1 MTIIDSRCSIGHG
14 VRSGQD
20 EDELLR
26 AMDGAGIEWAVIG
39 PADHHIAVSNR
50 AGNDLVADAVNRHP
64 DRFVGTVTVNPW
76 YLAAALEELDRGLAL
91 GLVGLQIHPA
101 LQGIQPLDR
110 HVDDLVAHAVAAG
123 EAIYIHTGTP
133 IVGHPFQVAELAL
146 RHPSG
151 RFVMGH
157 SGHSDFWIDVLPA
170 ALSAPNIWL
179 ETSYKSPHVIDEYVA
194 ALGPER
200 VLFGSD
206 APRNDMAL
214 ELAKVL
220 GANLNQAH
228 LEAVTSATARDLYR
242 VPRIT
247 A

>member
-1 MTIIDSRCSIGHG
+1 MTVIDSRCSIGLG
-14 VRSGQD
+14 VRSGLG

-26 AMDGAGIEWAVIG
+26 AMDAAGIDWAVIG
-39 PADHHIAVSNR
+39 PADHHIAVSNK
-50 AGNDLVADAVNRHP
+50 AGNDLVAAAVSRHP

-76 YLAAALEELDRGLAL
+76 YLDGALEELDRGIAL
-91 GLVGLQIHPA
+91 GLVGLQLHPA

-110 HVDDLVAHAVAAG
+110 HVDDLVSRAVAASQP
-123 EAIYIHTGTP
+123 IYIHTGTP

-170 ALSAPNIWL
+170 AISAPNIWL
-179 ETSYKSPHVIDEYVA
+179 ETSYKSPHVISEYVA

-214 ELAKVL
+214 ELAKVK
-220 GANLNQAH
+220 GANLDRH
-228 LEAVTSATARDLYR
+228 HFDAVASGTARDLYR
-242 VPRIT
+242 VPRMT

>member
-1 MTIIDSRCSIGHG
+1 MTVIDSRCSIGLG

-20 EDELLR
+20 EAELLL
-26 AMDGAGIEWAVIG
+26 AMDAAGIDWAVIG
-39 PADHHIAVSNR
+39 PPDHHIAVSNK
-50 AGNDLVADAVNRHP
+50 AGNDLVAEAVRRHP

-76 YLAAALEELDRGLAL
+76 YLDEALEELDRGLAL
-91 GLVGLQIHPA
+91 GLVGLQLHPA

-110 HVDDLVAHAVAAG
+110 HVDTLVAHAVAADQPV
-123 EAIYIHTGTP
+123 YIHTGTP

-170 ALSAPNIWL
+170 AMSAPNIWL
-179 ETSYKSPHVIDEYVA
+179 ETSYKSPHVIGEYVA
-194 ALGPER
+194 ALGPGR

-206 APRNDMAL
+206 SPRNDMAL
-214 ELAKVL
+214 ELAKVM
-220 GANLNQAH
+220 GANLDQDRLDSVA
-228 LEAVTSATARDLYR
+228 SGTARDLYR
-242 VPRIT
+242 VPGVT